1 MTFKINIGSKNI
13 VKIESVR
20 EVICEYPDFSD
31 SIIISVES
39 QSGVSHQPKS
49 MDETIT
55 GAINRSKGCFS
66 ECDYSFGIESGLMKV
81 PYTKSGYMD
90 FTCCAIFDGKNI
102 SLGLSPALEF
112 PTKATKMMFDEDI
125 NITDALLKEGL
136 TKNPE
141 LGSAEGALGVLTKGR
156 VTRKDYT
163 KQAIHMAMVHLENPG
178 LY

>member
-1 MTFKINIGSKNI
+1 MAFKINVGSKNI
-13 VKIESVR
+13 QKIESVS
-20 EVICEYPDFSD
+20 EVLNEYPDFSD
-31 SIIISVES
+31 SIITSVES
-39 QSGVSHQPKS
+39 KSNVSDQPKS

-55 GAINRSKGCFS
+55 GAINRAKGCFS
-66 ECDYSFGIESGLMKV
+66 DCDFSFGIESGLMKV

-112 PTKATKMMFDEDI
+112 PTKATKMMFDEDTD
-125 NITDALLKEGL
+125 ITQALLKEGL
-136 TKNPE
+136 TKNPK

-156 VTRKDYT
+156 VTRKGYT
-163 KQAIHMAMVHLENPG
+163 KQAIYMAMVHLENPG